1 MSNRSDTI
9 SIGYCQYL
17 FLSWVK
23 ALCCCCV
30 RRFDT
35 EEHSG
40 HWFRRNMQKLRKLKV
55 AQDKL
60 EKELEVDDL
69 IN

>member
-1 MSNRSDTI
+1 MTNASDTL

-17 FLSWVK
+17 YLSMVR

-35 EEHSG
+35 KDYSG
-40 HWFRRNMQKLRKLKV
+40 HWLRRNMQKLRKLKV

-60 EKELEVDDL
+60 EKELEVEDL